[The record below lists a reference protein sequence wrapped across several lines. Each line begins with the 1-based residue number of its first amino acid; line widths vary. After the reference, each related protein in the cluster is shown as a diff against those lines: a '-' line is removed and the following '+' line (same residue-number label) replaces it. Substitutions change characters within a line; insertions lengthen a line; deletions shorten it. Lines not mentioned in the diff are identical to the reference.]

1 MPDQIRSAYK
11 ADRFVH
17 LYIPFTL
24 QELVLGADH
33 YETKLTWMM
42 SHFTWMELD
51 DRI

>member
-1 MPDQIRSAYK
+1 MPDQIRAAYK

-17 LYIPFTL
+17 VCPSYT
-24 QELVLGADH
+24 QGLVLGADH